1 MDFPSRAAKTINCSK
16 NDIDKY
22 LSINVKKHIH
32 NYKKKNN
39 EINNESNKDKMKK
52 INIMNNTAYN
62 YHSRNKSETTL
73 NKLTPSSLCRN
84 RSISKYDN
92 YFIFA
97 KRELAFNR
105 SVKEGKKVFKYN
117 QSTIDD
123 QDIIQLRKIPKMNS
137 LYLTQ
142 TLLKRNNTMLPY
154 IDKDKDKSIF
164 DDINITFLKNEKSYT
179 TKDAM
184 LLRTINFKNE
194 RQKEMKKNREFI
206 DLKKLVKKHDIISK
220 YNIKEKNVH
229 NYINNLKKYLTDKYT
244 LDIKNEKY
252 KVIKETDK
260 NKLEKIIGKVKDL
273 KKNYHLFMEDFFP
286 NFNEYIKKFIK
297 QQEIERQKDIV
308 YQNQIYFLQK
318 HIAILKSKINK
329 CQNEKEH
336 LMKVMIL
343 QICIKEKK
351 MNIPEYYKDI
361 LVNNFT
367 KEDVKEKY
375 GTNINI
381 DDKDIERILK
391 YKDSL
396 DSNEEEI
403 LFEKLK
409 RLQKDN
415 IKLLTNYNK
424 ERLNIFNLKRHKN
437 QIKEEIKKDA
447 FNDIDNLIVK
457 REKELENAIKKNKA
471 LSQDKSFLVKKK
483 AKKKTKQSKLYYKV
497 KKLFDNLNDYIKM
510 DFSNDKEERIKGELT
525 EEIQIIQI
533 IKKIERIAVVFF
545 EKNRQL
551 LINNREEI
559 KNYKNM
565 IAKKKKIEKTN
576 EQKRNIYLRM
586 EKERKKIYEKYT
598 KILFLQRRKVPM
610 NTFDKKI
617 IIQKSKS
624 QQKIKFDRF
633 EDYLYDLKN
642 DK

>member
-1 MDFPSRAAKTINCSK
+1 MDFRSRTAKTINCSK

-22 LSINVKKHIH
+22 LSKNVKKHIH
-32 NYKKKNN
+32 NYKRKNN
-39 EINNESNKDKMKK
+39 EINNESNKDKTKTTNIMNNTT
-52 INIMNNTAYN
+52 NIMNNTAYN

-73 NKLTPSSLCRN
+73 NKLTPSSLCKSRS

-105 SVKEGKKVFKYN
+105 SVKEGKKVFKYH
-117 QSTIDD
+117 QSTLDD
-123 QDIIQLRKIPKMNS
+123 DDIIKLRKIPKMNNT

-164 DDINITFLKNEKSYT
+164 DDINITFLKDEKSYT

-184 LLRTINFKNE
+184 LLRTIKFKNE
-194 RQKEMKKNREFI
+194 RQKEMKNNREFI
-206 DLKKLVKKHDIISK
+206 DLKKLIKKHDIISK

-252 KVIKETDK
+252 QVIKETDK
-260 NKLEKIIGKVKDL
+260 NKLEKISGKEKDL
-273 KKNYHLFMEDFFP
+273 KKN
-286 NFNEYIKKFIK
+286 
-297 QQEIERQKDIV
+297 
-308 YQNQIYFLQK
+308 FLQK
-318 HIAILKSKINK
+318 HIAMLKSKINK

-336 LMKVMIL
+336 LMKEMIL

-381 DDKDIERILK
+381 DDKEIERILK
-391 YKDSL
+391 YKESL

-424 ERLNIFNLKRHKN
+424 ERLNIFNLKKHKN
-437 QIKEEIKKDA
+437 QIKEEMKKDA
-447 FNDIDNLIVK
+447 FNDIDNLIIR
-457 REKELENAIKKNKA
+457 REKELENAIKKK
-471 LSQDKSFLVKKK
+471 
-483 AKKKTKQSKLYYKV
+483 
-497 KKLFDNLNDYIKM
+497 
-510 DFSNDKEERIKGELT
+510 
-525 EEIQIIQI
+525 
-533 IKKIERIAVVFF
+533 
-545 EKNRQL
+545 
-551 LINNREEI
+551 
-559 KNYKNM
+559 
-565 IAKKKKIEKTN
+565 
-576 EQKRNIYLRM
+576 
-586 EKERKKIYEKYT
+586 
-598 KILFLQRRKVPM
+598 
-610 NTFDKKI
+610 
-617 IIQKSKS
+617 
-624 QQKIKFDRF
+624 
-633 EDYLYDLKN
+633 
-642 DK
+642 